1 MDYFP
6 LNIKAFQNKK
16 KSKITIFNNKQQSL
30 NHQKNNNFNKNKN
43 TCILNTSNSR
53 HNMFDEKKLIHVFKS
68 RYCLNTLS
76 KKFQIYIYKKK
87 QKQKNL
93 ILI

>member
-1 MDYFP
+1 MIVIIKQIKECKIKKKIMSSMDYFP

-16 KSKITIFNNKQQSL
+16 KSKITIFNNKQQQSL

-53 HNMFDEKKLIHVFKS
+53 HNMFNEKS
-68 RYCLNTLS
+68 
-76 KKFQIYIYKKK
+76 
-87 QKQKNL
+87 
-93 ILI
+93 